1 MSTDLPTGPPWIK
14 FRCCFGT
21 QRQGFTLTEIMV
33 VIAIVGVMAAMSVL
47 SFVKMRHDSS
57 VARFVSTARLLR
69 GAFQEYATITRG
81 YPGTTA
87 TGVLPVGMASY
98 LPSGFDF
105 TADTPLG
112 GKWRWRV
119 PVYSVCQF
127 GLSVRG
133 GLSGSAPL
141 ADEALFAQ
149 VDAQLDDG
157 ELTTGQFRKV
167 MTDRYVWIIQVN
179 DNEPWGVKP

>member
-1 MSTDLPTGPPWIK
+1 MSNDMPMGASWVK
-14 FRCCFGT
+14 FRFRFGK
-21 QRQGFTLTEIMV
+21 RRHGFTLTEIMV
-33 VIAIVGVMAAMSVL
+33 VIAIVGVVTAMSVL
-47 SFVKMRHDSS
+47 SFVKMRHDAS

-69 GAFQEYATITRG
+69 GAFQEYATINRG
-81 YPGTTA
+81 YPGNTA

-119 PVYSVCQF
+119 PGYNVCQF
-127 GLSVRG
+127 GLSIRG
-133 GLSGSAPL
+133 IYGSSPL
-141 ADEALFAQ
+141 ANDEFFAQ

-157 ELTTGQFRKV
+157 DLTTGQFRKV

-179 DNEPWGVKP
+179 NNQPWGVKP